1 MNELIFSYDTGDEM
15 VLNMGPHHPST
26 HGVLR
31 FIIKTDGEIMREATP
46 VVGYLH
52 RAIEKIA
59 EGIPYESLMPY
70 VDRIDY
76 VAAMTA
82 DHCWAL
88 AVEKL
93 LGHEVPERAEYL
105 RVIAGELNR
114 ISSHAICVGVMAMD
128 IGAVTPFP
136 YLLRP
141 REAINDLLEELC
153 GNRLTYNYLRVGG
166 VSHDAP
172 AGWVDKTRKFIDGF
186 DNLLPEL
193 DRLITDNEIF
203 IDRTANICAVT
214 PEEAAAHGLVGPN
227 LRASGVDFDVRR
239 DLPYSVY
246 KELDFDVAVGSGAM
260 GTLGDCWDRFWL
272 RCEEMKQSAR
282 IVRQCL
288 EQLPEGPIYNKPK
301 KIRPTGEAWA
311 RVESARGDMF
321 CYVVGNGTPQPERAH
336 FRTGSYN
343 AMQIVKLKSR
353 GVMVA
358 DLVALIA
365 SLDVIAPEI
374 DR

>member
-1 MNELIFSYDTGDEM
+1 MNQLVFSYDTGEEM

-59 EGIPYESLMPY
+59 EGTSYESLMPY

-76 VAAMTA
+76 VSAMTA

-93 LGHEVPERAEYL
+93 IGQEVPERAEFL

-128 IGAVTPFP
+128 IGAITPFP
-136 YLLRP
+136 YLLRE
-141 REAINDLLEELC
+141 RETINDLLEEIC
-153 GNRLTYNYLRVGG
+153 GNRLTYNYLRFGG
-166 VSHDAP
+166 VSHDLP
-172 AGWVDKTRKFIDGF
+172 SGWTDRCHRFLDHF
-186 DNLLPEL
+186 DNVLPEF
-193 DRLITDNEIF
+193 DRLITENEIF
-203 IDRTANICAVT
+203 IDRCANICAIT
-214 PEEAAAHGLVGPN
+214 AEEAVAYGLVGPN

-239 DLPYSVY
+239 DIPYAIY
-246 KELDFDVAVGSGAM
+246 PRMDFDVVVGSGAM
-260 GTLGDCWDRFWL
+260 GTVGDCWDRFWV
-272 RCEEMKQSAR
+272 RCEEMRQSAR

-288 EQLPEGPIYNKPK
+288 EQLPEGPVLNKPK
-301 KIRPTGEAWA
+301 RVRPTGEAWA

-321 CYVVGNGTPQPERAH
+321 CYVVGNGTPKPERAH

-343 AMQIVKLKSR
+343 AMQVVKPKSR

>member
-1 MNELIFSYDTGDEM
+1 MNQLIFAYDQGQEV

-31 FIIKTDGEIMREATP
+31 FVIYTDGEIMREAVP
-46 VVGYLH
+46 EVGYLH

-59 EGIPYESLMPY
+59 ERMPY
-70 VDRIDY
+70 ASVMPYFDRIDY
-76 VAAMTA
+76 VSAMTA
-82 DHCWAL
+82 SHCWAL

-93 LGHEVPERAEYL
+93 AGVEVPERAEVL
-105 RVIAGELNR
+105 RVIASELNR

-128 IGAVTPFP
+128 IGAITPFP
-136 YLLRP
+136 YLLRD
-141 REAINDLLEELC
+141 REEINDLLEELC
-153 GNRLTYNYLRVGG
+153 GNRLTYNYMRIGG
-166 VSHDAP
+166 VSHDLP
-172 AGWVDKTRKFIDGF
+172 PGWVARCHAFLDRFE
-186 DNLLPEL
+186 NVLPEL
-193 DRLITDNEIF
+193 DRLITENEIF
-203 IDRTANICAVT
+203 VNRCAGICPISA
-214 PEEAAAHGLVGPN
+214 EEAVAYGLVGPN
-227 LRASGVDFDVRR
+227 LRASGVNFDVRR

-246 KELDFDVAVGSGAM
+246 GDLQFDVVLGSGAR
-260 GTLGDCWDRFWL
+260 GVVGDCWDRFWV
-272 RCEEMKQSAR
+272 RAEEMRQSAR

-288 EQLPEGPIYNKPK
+288 ERLPAGEIYNKPK
-301 KIRPTGEAWA
+301 KLRPTGEVWA

-321 CYVVGNGTPQPERAH
+321 CYVAGRGDPEPARVH
-336 FRTGSYN
+336 VRTGSFN
-343 AMQIVKLKSR
+343 AMQVVRPKSR

>member
-31 FIIKTDGEIMREATP
+31 FVIRTDGEIMRDATP

-76 VAAMTA
+76 VSAMTA

-93 LGHEVPERAEYL
+93 LGHEVPERAEFL

-114 ISSHAICVGVMAMD
+114 ISSHAICIGVMAMD
-128 IGAVTPFP
+128 VGAITPFP
-136 YLLRP
+136 YLLRE
-141 REAINDLLEELC
+141 RETINDLLEEIC

-166 VSHDAP
+166 VSHDLP
-172 AGWVDKTRKFIDGF
+172 PGWIERCQRFVDHF
-186 DNLLPEL
+186 DNVLPEL

-203 IDRTANICAVT
+203 IDRTANVCAVT
-214 PEEAAAHGLVGPN
+214 PEEAVAYGLVGPN

-239 DLPYSVY
+239 DVAYSIY
-246 KELDFDVAVGSGAM
+246 DQLEFDVAVGTGSM
-260 GTLGDCWDRFWL
+260 GSLGDCWDRFWL
-272 RCEEMKQSAR
+272 RCEEMKQSNR
-282 IVRQCL
+282 ILKQCL
-288 EQLPEGPIYNKPK
+288 AQLPQGPIYNKPK
-301 KIRPTGEAWA
+301 RIRPTGEAWA

-321 CYVVGNGTPQPERAH
+321 CYVVGNGTPKPERVH

-343 AMQIVKLKSR
+343 AMQIVKPKSR

>member
-1 MNELIFSYDTGDEM
+1 MNQLIFSYDTGQEV

-31 FIIKTDGEIMREATP
+31 FIIHTDGEIMRKAIPE
-46 VVGYLH
+46 VGYLH
-52 RAIEKIA
+52 RAIEKIV
-59 EGIPYESLMPY
+59 EGISYAGIMPY
-70 VDRIDY
+70 FDRIDY
-76 VAAMTA
+76 VSAMTA
-82 DHCWAL
+82 DQCWAL

-93 LGHEVPERAEYL
+93 GNIEVPERAEYL
-105 RVIAGELNR
+105 RVLASELNR

-128 IGAVTPFP
+128 IGAITPFP
-136 YLLRP
+136 YLLRD
-141 REAINDLLEELC
+141 REEINDLLEELC
-153 GNRLTYNYLRVGG
+153 GNRLTYNYCRIGG
-166 VSHDAP
+166 VSHDLP
-172 AGWVDKTRKFIDGF
+172 QGWIDRCTAFLDRF
-186 DNLLPEL
+186 DNVLPEL
-193 DRLITDNEIF
+193 DRLITENEIF
-203 IDRTANICAVT
+203 INRCSDICAIT
-214 PEEAAAHGLVGPN
+214 AEEAIAYGLVGPN

-239 DLPYSVY
+239 DIPYSVY
-246 KELDFDVAVGSGAM
+246 DQLDFDVVLGSGAR
-260 GTLGDCWDRFWL
+260 GTVGDCWDRFWV

-282 IVRQCL
+282 IARQCL
-288 EQLPEGPIYNKPK
+288 SKLPDGPIYNKPK

-321 CYVVGNGTPQPERAH
+321 CYVVGNGKPEPERVH
-336 FRTGSYN
+336 VRTGSYN
-343 AMQIVKLKSR
+343 AMQVVQPKSK

>member
-1 MNELIFSYDTGDEM
+1 MNQLVFSYDTGEEM
-15 VLNMGPHHPST
+15 ILNMGPHHPST

-31 FIIKTDGEIMREATP
+31 FIIRTDGEIMREAIP

-52 RAIEKIA
+52 R
-59 EGIPYESLMPY
+59 GISYESLMPY
-70 VDRIDY
+70 TDRIDY
-76 VAAMTA
+76 VSAMTSNQ
-82 DHCWAL
+82 CWSL

-93 LGHEVPERAEYL
+93 IGHEVPARAEYL
-105 RVIAGELNR
+105 RVLASELNR

-128 IGAVTPFP
+128 VGAITPFP
-136 YLLRP
+136 YLLRE
-141 REAINDLLEELC
+141 REVINDLLEELC
-153 GNRLTYNYLRVGG
+153 GNRLTYNYCRIGG
-166 VSHDAP
+166 VSHDLP
-172 AGWVDKTRKFIDGF
+172 AGWIDKVRAWLDHF
-186 DNLLPEL
+186 DKILPEF

-203 IDRTANICAVT
+203 VDRCANICAI
-214 PEEAAAHGLVGPN
+214 PAEQAIGYGLVGPN

-239 DLPYSVY
+239 DVPYSIYDQV
-246 KELDFDVAVGSGAM
+246 DFDVVVGSGSV
-260 GTLGDCWDRFWL
+260 GTIGDCWDRFWV
-272 RCEEMKQSAR
+272 RCEEMRQSTR

-288 EQLPEGPIYNKPK
+288 DQLPAGSIYNKPK
-301 KIRPTGEAWA
+301 RIRPKGEAWA

-321 CYVVGNGTPQPERAH
+321 CYVVGEGKPTPERVH

-343 AMQIVKLKSR
+343 AMQIVRPQSN

>member
-1 MNELIFSYDTGDEM
+1 MNQLVFSYDNGEEM
-15 VLNMGPHHPST
+15 ILNMGPHHPST

-31 FIIKTDGEIMREATP
+31 FIIRTDGEIMREAIP

-59 EGIPYESLMPY
+59 EGISYESLMPY
-70 VDRIDY
+70 TDRIDY
-76 VAAMTA
+76 VSAMTA
-82 DHCWAL
+82 NQCWSL

-93 LGHEVPERAEYL
+93 IGHEVPARAEYL
-105 RVIAGELNR
+105 RVLASEINR
-114 ISSHAICVGVMAMD
+114 IASHAICVGVMAMD
-128 IGAVTPFP
+128 VGAITPFP
-136 YLLRP
+136 YLLRE
-141 REAINDLLEELC
+141 REVLNDLLEELC
-153 GNRLTYNYLRVGG
+153 GNRLTYNYCRIGG
-166 VSHDAP
+166 VSHDLP
-172 AGWVDKTRKFIDGF
+172 PGWIDKARKWLDHF
-186 DNLLPEL
+186 DNILPEF

-203 IDRTANICAVT
+203 VDRCANICAIP
-214 PEEAAAHGLVGPN
+214 PEQAIAYGLVGPN

-239 DLPYSVY
+239 DVPYSVY
-246 KELDFDVAVGSGAM
+246 DQVDFDVVLGSGSV
-260 GTLGDCWDRFWL
+260 GTVGDCWDRFWV
-272 RCEEMKQSAR
+272 RCEEMRQSAR

-288 EQLPEGPIYNKPK
+288 DQLPEGPIYNKPK
-301 KIRPTGEAWA
+301 RIRPKGEAWA

-321 CYVVGNGTPQPERAH
+321 CYVVGEGKPNPERVH

-343 AMQIVKLKSR
+343 AMQVVRPQSN

>member
-1 MNELIFSYDTGDEM
+1 MNQLVFSYDTGEEM
-15 VLNMGPHHPST
+15 ILNMGPHHPST

-31 FIIKTDGEIMREATP
+31 FIIRTDGEIMREAVP
-46 VVGYLH
+46 DVGYLH

-76 VAAMTA
+76 VSAMTA
-82 DHCWAL
+82 DHCWSL

-93 LGHEVPERAEYL
+93 IGHEAPARAEYL

-114 ISSHAICVGVMAMD
+114 ISSHQICVGVMAMD
-128 IGAVTPFP
+128 IGAITPFP
-136 YLLRP
+136 YLLRF
-141 REAINDLLEELC
+141 RETINDLLEELC
-153 GNRLTYNYLRVGG
+153 GNRLTYNYHRIGG

-172 AGWVDKTRKFIDGF
+172 PGWVDKCHRYLDQW
-186 DNLLPEL
+186 DNILPEF
-193 DRLITDNEIF
+193 DRLITENEIF
-203 IDRTANICAVT
+203 VDRCADICVIPA
-214 PEEAAAHGLVGPN
+214 EQAIAFGLVGPN

-239 DLPYSVY
+239 DLPYSIYDQV
-246 KELDFDVAVGSGAM
+246 DFDVVVGSGAR
-260 GTLGDCWDRFWL
+260 GTTGDCWDRFWV
-272 RCEEMKQSAR
+272 RCEEMTQSAR

-288 EQLPEGPIYNKPK
+288 DQLPEGPIYNKPK
-301 KIRPTGEAWA
+301 RVRPKGEAWA

-321 CYVVGNGTPQPERAH
+321 CYVVGNGSPTPERVH

-343 AMQIVKLKSR
+343 AMQVVREQSKGI
-353 GVMVA
+353 MVA

>member
-1 MNELIFSYDTGDEM
+1 MNQLIFSYDQGSEV

-31 FIIKTDGEIMREATP
+31 FIIYTDGEIMREAVP

-52 RAIEKIA
+52 RAIEKIG
-59 EGIPYESLMPY
+59 EGITYQGLMPY

-76 VAAMTA
+76 VSAMTA
-82 DHCWAL
+82 EHCWAE

-93 LGHEVPERAEYL
+93 AGVEVPERAQYL
-105 RVIAGELNR
+105 RVMMSELNR
-114 ISSHAICVGVMAMD
+114 IASHAICIGVMAMD
-128 IGAVTPFP
+128 IGAITPFP
-136 YLLRP
+136 YLLRD
-141 REAINDLLEELC
+141 REEINDLFEELC
-153 GNRLTYNYLRVGG
+153 GNRLTFNYMRPGG
-166 VSHDAP
+166 VSHDLP
-172 AGWVDKTRKFIDGF
+172 EGWLERAQLFLDRFH
-186 DNLLPEL
+186 NMLPEL
-193 DRLITDNEIF
+193 DRLITENEIF
-203 IDRTANICAVT
+203 VDRCANICAISG
-214 PEEAAAHGLVGPN
+214 EQARAYGLVGPN

-239 DLPYSVY
+239 DVPYSVY
-246 KELDFDVAVGSGAM
+246 PELDFDVVLGSGAR
-260 GTLGDCWDRFWL
+260 GTTGDCWDRFWV
-272 RCEEMKQSAR
+272 RIEEMRQSAR
-282 IVRQCL
+282 IVQQCIDK
-288 EQLPEGPIYNKPK
+288 LPEGPVYAKPK
-301 KIRPTGEAWA
+301 RLRPKGEAWA

-321 CYVVGNGTPQPERAH
+321 CYVVGAGKPTPERVH

-343 AMQIVKLKSR
+343 AMQVVRPQSK

>member
-1 MNELIFSYDTGDEM
+1 MNQLVFSYDTGEEM
-15 VLNMGPHHPST
+15 ILNMGPHHPST

-31 FIIKTDGEIMREATP
+31 FIIRTDGEIMREAIP

-59 EGIPYESLMPY
+59 EGISYESLMPY
-70 VDRIDY
+70 TDRIDY
-76 VAAMTA
+76 VSAMTA
-82 DHCWAL
+82 NQCWAM

-93 LGHEVPERAEYL
+93 IGHEVPQRAEYL
-105 RVIAGELNR
+105 RVIASELNR
-114 ISSHAICVGVMAMD
+114 IASHAVCVGVMAMD
-128 IGAVTPFP
+128 LGAITPFP
-136 YLLRP
+136 YLLRE
-141 REAINDLLEELC
+141 REVLNDLLEALC
-153 GNRLTYNYLRVGG
+153 GNRLTYNYCRFGG
-166 VSHDAP
+166 VSHDLP
-172 AGWVDKTRKFIDGF
+172 AGWVDKTRVWLDHF
-186 DNLLPEL
+186 DNILPEL

-203 IDRTANICAVT
+203 VDRCANICAIP
-214 PEEAAAHGLVGPN
+214 PEQAIAYGLVGPN

-239 DLPYSVY
+239 DVPYSIYDQV
-246 KELDFDVAVGSGAM
+246 DFDVVLGSGTV
-260 GTLGDCWDRFWL
+260 GTVGDCWDRFWV
-272 RCEEMKQSAR
+272 RCEEMRQSAR

-288 EQLPEGPIYNKPK
+288 DQLPEGEIYKKPK
-301 KIRPTGEAWA
+301 RVRPKGEAWA

-321 CYVVGNGTPQPERAH
+321 CYVIGDGKPTPERVH

-343 AMQIVKLKSR
+343 AMQVVRPQSM